1 MLAARPTASS
11 TVVSTPDAPAA
22 VGPYSQA
29 VSTGRHS
36 GALVYI
42 SGQIPLDPATGA
54 LVDGGIEAQ
63 AERALTN
70 VGAILAA
77 AGLGWADV
85 VKTTVLLADIND
97 FAPVNEVYARFFTG
111 EILPARAAF
120 GVAALPLGAR
130 VEIEAVAVRC

>member
-1 MLAARPTASS
+1 MDERARQGAERLRRAAARTGGAL
-11 TVVSTPDAPAA
+11 
-22 VGPYSQA
+22 SQA

-36 GALVYI
+36 GALVHV

-54 LVDGGIEAQ
+54 LVDGGIEVQ

-85 VKTTVLLADIND
+85 VKTTVLLADIAD
-97 FAPVNEVYARFFTG
+97 FKAVNEVYARHVTG
-111 EILPARAAF
+111 PVLPARAAF
-120 GVAALPLGAR
+120 AVAALPLGAG
-130 VEIEAVAVRC
+130 VEIEAVAVRP

>member
-1 MLAARPTASS
+1 MPAARPTASS
-11 TVVSTPDAPAA
+11 TAVSTPDAPAA

-54 LVDGGIEAQ
+54 LVDGGIEVQ

-85 VKTTVLLADIND
+85 VKTTVLLADIAD
-97 FAPVNEVYARFFTG
+97 FKAVNEVYARHVTG
-111 EILPARAAF
+111 PVLPARAAF
-120 GVAALPLGAR
+120 AVAALPRGAG
-130 VEIEAVAVRC
+130 VEIEAVAVRP